1 MRLKIAKLT
10 DYDGLRMGSTPI
22 RSTNQKLNTMTFTIT
37 ELNEL
42 IYCVGIAQNKGLL
55 VNRDLSDKIKD
66 RLYAELEK
74 KNAIVERQLD
84 EDRLNHEMN
93 FKNAYARLG
102 DY

>member
-1 MRLKIAKLT
+1 
-10 DYDGLRMGSTPI
+10 
-22 RSTNQKLNTMTFTIT
+22 MTFTIT

>member
-1 MRLKIAKLT
+1 
-10 DYDGLRMGSTPI
+10 
-22 RSTNQKLNTMTFTIT
+22 MTFTIT

-74 KNAIVERQLD
+74 KNAIVERQLE

>member
-1 MRLKIAKLT
+1 
-10 DYDGLRMGSTPI
+10 
-22 RSTNQKLNTMTFTIT
+22 MTFTIT

-55 VNRDLSDKIKD
+55 VKKDLSDKIKD

-74 KNAIVERQLD
+74 KNAIVERQLE